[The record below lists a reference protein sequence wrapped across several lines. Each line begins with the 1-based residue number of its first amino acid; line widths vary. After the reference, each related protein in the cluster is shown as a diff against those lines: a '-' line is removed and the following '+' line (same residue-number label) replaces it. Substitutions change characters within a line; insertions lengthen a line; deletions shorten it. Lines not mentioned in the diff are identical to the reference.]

1 MHILV
6 ADDDR
11 TSQVVVRASLE
22 RLGHDPV
29 LVDDG
34 EAAWSHYQASGA
46 DVVITD
52 RVMPGLDGLE
62 LCRRI
67 RAEPTGRYTYI
78 VLMTGMADRADVLAG
93 MEAGADDY
101 LTKPVDP
108 FDLQAGLVAAQ
119 RVTGLHRQLERYR
132 AELERLNADL
142 ADLARRD
149 SLTGLGNRLRLDEDL
164 GQLHWRC
171 TRYGWMYSV
180 AVCDIDH
187 FKEHNDEH
195 GHLAGDE
202 VLRQVSA
209 ALSETARRG
218 DGVYRYGGEE
228 FVVVLPA
235 QDLQRAR
242 LAAERLRAAVE
253 AQTPVTMSV
262 GVACFDGGADE
273 SAAGVLARAD
283 AAMYRAKQAGRNA
296 VAG

>member
-1 MHILV
+1 MQILV

-11 TSQVVVRASLE
+11 TSQVLVRASLE

-34 EAAWSHYQASGA
+34 QAAWSIYQSSGA
-46 DVVITD
+46 DVLITD

-67 RAEPTGRYTYI
+67 RADPTGGYTYI

-119 RVTGLHRQLERYR
+119 RVTALHRQLERYR
-132 AELERLNADL
+132 LELERLNADL

-164 GQLHWRC
+164 GQLHWRSA
-171 TRYGWMYSV
+171 RYGWMYSV

-187 FKEHNDEH
+187 FKRHNDEH
-195 GHLAGDE
+195 GHLAGDD
-202 VLRQVSA
+202 VLRQVAA
-209 ALSETARRG
+209 ALSAAARRG

-235 QDLQRAR
+235 QDLQRAQ
-242 LAAERLRAAVE
+242 LAGERLRAVVE
-253 AQTPVTMSV
+253 TATPVTMSV
-262 GVACFDGGADE
+262 GVAAFQGGVDE
-273 SAAGVLARAD
+273 DAASVLARAD
-283 AAMYRAKQAGRNA
+283 EAMYRAKQGGRNR
-296 VAG
+296 VEG